1 MKFIA
6 GSINLTAHSRN
17 SINTLAERMR
27 NSMNEDQFLQL
38 VSVHQGIIHK
48 VCRLYRD
55 TPADREDLFQEIVF
69 QLWRSIDDFR
79 GQSKTSTFIY
89 RIALNTAIATFRN
102 DRKKNVINYVDQVPE
117 MSPENEDG
125 ALADRKDRLMAAIK
139 MLEEGDRAIIAL
151 VLDEYSYREI
161 GEIVGITENNV
172 GVKVSRIKNK
182 IRILLT
188 NSYEN

>member
-1 MKFIA
+1 
-6 GSINLTAHSRN
+6 
-17 SINTLAERMR
+17 
-27 NSMNEDQFLQL
+27 MNEGQFLQH

-55 TPADREDLFQEIVF
+55 TPPDREDLFQEIVF

-79 GQSKTSTFIY
+79 GQSKISTFIY
-89 RIALNTAIATFRN
+89 RIALNTAIAAFRN
-102 DRKKNVINYVDQVPE
+102 NRKKNVISYVDQVPE
-117 MSPENEDG
+117 MPPENEDR

-161 GEIVGITENNV
+161 AEIIGITENNV

-182 IRILLT
+182 IRTLLT
-188 NSYEN
+188 NSHEN

>member
-6 GSINLTAHSRN
+6 GRINLPAHSRN

-89 RIALNTAIATFRN
+89 RIALNTAIAAFRN
-102 DRKKNVINYVDQVPE
+102 NRKKNVINYVDQVPE
-117 MSPENEDG
+117 MSPENEDR

-182 IRILLT
+182 IRMLLT
-188 NSYEN
+188 NSHEN